1 MEPIVQVMELFR
13 HQRAVRTFRDEP
25 ISDEVL
31 HAVLEAA
38 THAPSGSNTQPWRF
52 LVVRDTAVKAELS
65 FEYEQA
71 QATRAGRPVPTRE
84 QAGEGIIAR
93 APVVVVPCVTVP
105 GRTGQA
111 GFQTGASIYPAC
123 QNLMLA
129 ARVLGLGSVL
139 TTTHRIRRAEIHALL
154 GIPAT
159 YESAALIPLGWPDRA
174 YGPNRRGPVESVV
187 CFGHWSE

>member
-25 ISDEVL
+25 VTDEVL
-31 HAVLEAA
+31 HTVLEAA
-38 THAPSGSNTQPWRF
+38 THAPSGSNTQPWCF
-52 LVVRDTAVKAELS
+52 LVLRDAGVKADLS
-65 FEYEQA
+65 FEYELA
-71 QATRAGRPVPTRE
+71 QATRAGRPSPSRE
-84 QAGEGIIAR
+84 QAEAGMIAR

-105 GRTGQA
+105 GRTGHA

-129 ARVLGLGSVL
+129 ARALGLGSVL

-154 GIPAT
+154 GIPVT
-159 YESAALIPLGWPDRA
+159 YESAALIPLGWPGRA
-174 YGPNRRGPVESVV
+174 YGPNRREPVETAV
-187 CFGHWSE
+187 CFDHWSE